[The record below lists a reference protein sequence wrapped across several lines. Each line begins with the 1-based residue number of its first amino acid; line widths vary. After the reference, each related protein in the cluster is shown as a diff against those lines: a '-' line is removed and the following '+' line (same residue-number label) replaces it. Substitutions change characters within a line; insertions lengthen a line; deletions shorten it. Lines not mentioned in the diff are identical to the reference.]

1 MLRPRRLSV
10 LWLHCPARR
19 GLASLASGAPARRC
33 KHRLGVNGAESGYI
47 PSLPASIDR
56 KEGKAMYIGGGVL
69 ALIIIILLL
78 IWIF

>member
-1 MLRPRRLSV
+1 M
-10 LWLHCPARR
+10 
-19 GLASLASGAPARRC
+19 
-33 KHRLGVNGAESGYI
+33 HRLGVNGAESGYI
-47 PSLPASIDR
+47 PFLPASIDR

>member
-1 MLRPRRLSV
+1 LP
-10 LWLHCPARR
+10 
-19 GLASLASGAPARRC
+19 LASGASARRC

-47 PSLPASIDR
+47 TSLPASIDR

>member
-1 MLRPRRLSV
+1 MGRKALGGSSPL
-10 LWLHCPARR
+10 ARI
-19 GLASLASGAPARRC
+19 GPLAAARRC

-47 PSLPASIDR
+47 RSLPASIDR

-78 IWIF
+78 IWLF